1 MFCYWACWEGRRPL
15 PTIKQGNVYKRRV
28 DYPDG
33 HPLNPMTDA
42 ELESKFHDMAS
53 EYMTETQVRK
63 IIDTVNRLEKLDD
76 IGSLMQTAVFKEKD
90 IRSAKPE

>member
-1 MFCYWACWEGRRPL
+1 
-15 PTIKQGNVYKRRV
+15 
-28 DYPDG
+28 
-33 HPLNPMTDA
+33 
-42 ELESKFHDMAS
+42 MAS